1 MEDHTEIVSAPE
13 HDLLE
18 ETHDEYWEKECMLHP
33 DHPGCK
39 NYED

>member
-1 MEDHTEIVSAPE
+1 MEEHTEIVSAPE
-13 HDLLE
+13 HDLIE
-18 ETHDEYWEKECMLHP
+18 ETHDEYWEKECKLHP